1 MKRIIEIDM
10 LKGIAVILMV
20 INHLFFMAYLMNRP
34 IIDINL
40 PWVTAMAVLSH
51 SIFIYMVGVN
61 LHISYKKD
69 PIGFYRKQSLRAIKL
84 LGYGLL
90 MTLITF
96 IIYPQAFIRYGI
108 FHFIASA
115 IIISM
120 VFIQSKLKTSFGIL
134 FFMIMAFYVENNKQ
148 DFGYLCLNTKNVCFN
163 LGLYNYYNS
172 IDHFSFIPF
181 FVYILLGIKTGQIMY
196 PQLKSS
202 LNIKGNKITNS
213 LAIIGKQS
221 LNIYLVHW
229 VIIYILLVLTPSY

>member
-1 MKRIIEIDM
+1 MSRIIEIDIT
-10 LKGIAVILMV
+10 KGIAVIMMV
-20 INHLFFMAYLMNRP
+20 IYHLFYMAYLMNKP

-40 PWVTAMAVLSH
+40 PWVSAMAVLSH

-69 PIGFYRKQSLRAIKL
+69 PDGFYRKQSLRALKL

-90 MTLITF
+90 MTLITYL
-96 IIYPQAFIRYGI
+96 IYPNAFIRYGI

-120 VFIQSKLKTSFGIL
+120 VFIQTKLKASFGIL
-134 FFMIMAFYVENNKQ
+134 LFMIMAFYIENNK
-148 DFGYLCLNTKNVCFN
+148 DTFGYMCLNTKNLCFN
-163 LGLYNYYNS
+163 LGLYNNFNS

-181 FVYILLGIKTGQIMY
+181 FIYVLLGIKTGQIIY
-196 PQLKSS
+196 PQLKSP
-202 LNIKGNKITNS
+202 LNIKENKITNG
-213 LAIIGKQS
+213 LAIIGKYS